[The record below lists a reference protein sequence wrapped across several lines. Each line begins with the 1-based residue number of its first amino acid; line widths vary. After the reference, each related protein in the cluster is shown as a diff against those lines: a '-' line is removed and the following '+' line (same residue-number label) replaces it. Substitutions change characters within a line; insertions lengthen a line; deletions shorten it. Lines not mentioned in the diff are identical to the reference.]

1 MTGNQKIL
9 VRITFWYK
17 LCFIH
22 MREICTMEGILIMS
36 EKRSQGGQAIV
47 ELTVSLVGILA
58 IFCGFLLI
66 SDLSIK
72 NVDNIIKTRGEA
84 DSNAVDPTTVNT
96 GASIGHSIR
105 SWSEGAD
112 NYMYTADDT
121 SNPIGVLDPAPF
133 SGELQNIN
141 FSLNSDLSMSYIHD
155 NFAQSVGGLNFIF
168 LTAADLTSGDN
179 SSSVLLDDLAQFL
192 YVDTPSIT
200 LRDEIYIPWTS
211 EN

>member
-1 MTGNQKIL
+1 MTALRNQN
-9 VRITFWYK
+9 
-17 LCFIH
+17 
-22 MREICTMEGILIMS
+22 
-36 EKRSQGGQAIV
+36 GQAIV

-84 DSNAVDPTTVNT
+84 DSNAIDPTAINI

-112 NYMYTADDT
+112 NYMYTADDI
-121 SNPIGVLDPAPF
+121 SNPIGVLDPTPF
-133 SGELQNIN
+133 SGELQNIDFN
-141 FSLNSDLSMSYIHD
+141 MNTDLSMSYMHD
-155 NFAQSVGGLNFIF
+155 NFAQSVGGLDFIF

-179 SSSVLLDDLAQFL
+179 STSVLLDDLAQFL

-200 LRDEIYIPWTS
+200 LKDQIYIPFTS
-211 EN
+211 GN